1 MADETFSRLFRVLK
15 RLGEVSD
22 EKPRF
27 KNGKPSK
34 FKGQVTSQVGDRQV
48 NLGILHYNWNR
59 SIGVDKI
66 NQAIQHTEK
75 AGLDGALMVGSKFS
89 RSAINQAYRINE
101 NTNKRILLMET
112 DEIDA
117 AFETLNEFGSQ

>member
-1 MADETFSRLFRVLK
+1 MTDTFKQMFEVFK
-15 RLGEVSD
+15 KLGEVTD
-22 EKPRF
+22 EKPTF

-34 FKGQVTSQVGDRQV
+34 FDGRIKSKVGERFV
-48 NLGILHYNWNR
+48 NLGILHYDWNR

-89 RSAINQAYRINE
+89 RSAISQAFRINE
-101 NTNKRILLMET
+101 NTTKRILLMET
-112 DEIDA
+112 DEIA
-117 AFETLNEFGSQ
+117 AAYESMQEFDS